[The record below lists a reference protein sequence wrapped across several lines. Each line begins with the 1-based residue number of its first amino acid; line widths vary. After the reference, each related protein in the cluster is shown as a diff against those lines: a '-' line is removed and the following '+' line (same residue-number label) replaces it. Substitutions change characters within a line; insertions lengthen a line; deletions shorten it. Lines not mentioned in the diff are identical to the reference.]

1 MPALDMSQGCMVTVT
16 DNTVVNISL
25 THCKQAHF
33 YGPPCSCQVI
43 NTKHIRHW
51 MIIFTQ
57 ATLWLL
63 STTNRQSLPPV

>member
-1 MPALDMSQGCMVTVT
+1 MSQICTYT
-16 DNTVVNISL
+16 ATENTVVNISL

-43 NTKHIRHW
+43 NTRHIRHW

-57 ATLWLL
+57 ATL
-63 STTNRQSLPPV
+63 